1 MKLRILFFR
10 AKMVYG
16 LSMIADKVFKWG
28 CKRHNE
34 LSEQI
39 RGIWNEN

>member
-16 LSMIADKVFKWG
+16 LSMIANKVLKWG

-34 LSEQI
+34 LYEQI
-39 RGIWNEN
+39 EGDLNEN